1 MVGCGIGVL
10 LRMVWVL
17 AVLLARGVRGTPE
30 REESIFL
37 CAEEFVPP
45 YIEVDEKKTINNGED

>member
-17 AVLLARGVRGTPE
+17 VVLLARGVRGAPE
-30 REESIFL
+30 REETIFL
-37 CAEEFVPP
+37 CAEEVAPP
-45 YIEVDEKKTINNGED
+45 YSRIDEKRTINNGED